1 VTAGRHHGVVRFGY
15 FNLDKAG
22 GVGLFVATLA
32 FALVG
37 LSGPGAGQDTT
48 IRTTVP
54 LVIVPASVTD
64 GHGRSIDGLSA
75 DDFVVLDDGVRRK
88 IRVDASD
95 QMIAPLKMVVA
106 IGASDV
112 SRSALLKIRK
122 VGIMIPEAVVGA
134 NGEGAVIQYDDEVRV
149 TQDFTRNPDAIK
161 QAFQAVKPSG
171 STDGRMLDAVDKA
184 LDMVNSRQGMPR
196 AAILVIGES
205 KDRGSKTKL
214 DGVLDKLQR
223 SGTTVYGLSY
233 SAYVTPFT
241 TKASEY
247 DPANG
252 GYPVD
257 FLFAIKELARLA
269 KRNTMEALVTTSGGR
284 HLSFET
290 KGKLENDLLALGKE
304 VHSRYYISFTPA
316 ETNDPLFHRL
326 KISIQGNTNAVVH
339 ARPGYWTG
347 IAESNAPQSK

>member
-1 VTAGRHHGVVRFGY
+1 VRLGY
-15 FNLDKAG
+15 SNSRSAARA
-22 GVGLFVATLA
+22 VAATLA
-32 FALVG
+32 LALLG
-37 LSGPGAGQDTT
+37 LSGLSAGQDTT

-64 GHGRSIDGLSA
+64 SHGRSIDGLA
-75 DDFVVLDDGVRRK
+75 ANDFVLLDDGVRRR

-95 QMIAPLKMVVA
+95 QVIAPLRVVVA

-134 NGEGAVIQYDDEVRV
+134 NGEAAVLQYDDEIRV
-149 TQDFTRNPDAIK
+149 TQEFTRNPDAIK
-161 QAFQAVKPSG
+161 QAFLAVKPSG
-171 STDGRMLDAVDKA
+171 SIDGRMLDAVDKA
-184 LDMVNSRQGMPR
+184 LDMVNSRQGMRR

-214 DGVLDKLQR
+214 DTLLDKLQR

-233 SAYVTPFT
+233 SAYLTPFT
-241 TKASEY
+241 TSASEY
-247 DPANG
+247 QAANG
-252 GYPVD
+252 GYPTD
-257 FLFAIKELARLA
+257 YIFAIKQLARLA
-269 KRNTMEALVTTSGGR
+269 KRNAMEALVTTSGGR

-304 VHSRYYISFTPA
+304 VHSRYYISFTPV
-316 ETNDPLFHRL
+316 ETGEPVFHRL
-326 KISIQGNTNAVVH
+326 KISIQGNTSAVVH

-347 IAESNAPQSK
+347 IAESSAPQPK

>member
-1 VTAGRHHGVVRFGY
+1 MTIA
-15 FNLDKAG
+15 L
-22 GVGLFVATLA
+22 LA
-32 FALVG
+32 
-37 LSGPGAGQDTT
+37 LSVLSAGQDTT

-64 GHGRSIDGLSA
+64 AHKRSIDGLSA
-75 DDFVVLDDGVRRK
+75 DDFVLLDDGVRRR

-95 QMIAPLKMVVA
+95 QVIAPLRVVVA

-134 NGEGAVIQYDDEVRV
+134 NGEAAVIQYDDQVRV
-149 TQDFTRNPDAIK
+149 TQEFTRNPDAIK
-161 QAFQAVKPSG
+161 QGFMAVKPSG
-171 STDGRMLDAVDKA
+171 STDARMLDAVGKA
-184 LDMVNSRQGMPR
+184 LDMVNSRQGMRR

-214 DGVLDKLQR
+214 DILLDKLQR

-233 SAYVTPFT
+233 SAYLTPFT
-241 TKASEY
+241 TSAGEY
-247 DPANG
+247 QAIING
-252 GYPVD
+252 EDGGSGESGNV
-257 FLFAIKELARLA
+257 LLAITELARLA
-269 KRNTMEALVTTSGGR
+269 KRNAMEALVMTSGGR

-304 VHSRYYISFTPA
+304 VHSRYYISFTPV
-316 ETNDPLFHRL
+316 ETEEPAFHRL
-326 KISIQGNTNAVVH
+326 KISIEGNPNAVVH

-347 IAESNAPQSK
+347 IAESNSPQSK

>member
-1 VTAGRHHGVVRFGY
+1 MRLGFCTLRIAG
-15 FNLDKAG
+15 AASA
-22 GVGLFVATLA
+22 VAVTLA
-32 FALVG
+32 LALLG
-37 LSGPGAGQDTT
+37 LSSLSTGQDTT

-64 GHGRSIDGLSA
+64 AHRHSIDGLSA
-75 DDFVVLDDGVRRK
+75 DDFVLLDDGMRRR

-95 QMIAPLKMVVA
+95 QVIAPLRVVVA

-134 NGEGAVIQYDDEVRV
+134 NGEAAVIQYDDQVRV
-149 TQDFTRNPDAIK
+149 TQEFTRNPDAVK
-161 QAFQAVKPSG
+161 QAFMAVKPSG
-171 STDGRMLDAVDKA
+171 STDARMLDAVDKA
-184 LDMVNSRQGMPR
+184 LDMVNSRQGMRR

-214 DGVLDKLQR
+214 DALLDKLQR

-233 SAYVTPFT
+233 SAYLTPFT
-241 TKASEY
+241 TSASEY
-247 DPANG
+247 EPANG
-252 GYPVD
+252 GYPD
-257 FLFAIKELARLA
+257 LTLAITELARLA
-269 KRNTMEALVTTSGGR
+269 KRNAMEALVATSGGR

-304 VHSRYYISFTPA
+304 VHSRYYISFTPV
-316 ETNDPLFHRL
+316 ETDEPAFHRL
-326 KISIQGNTNAVVH
+326 KISIQGNPNAAVH

>member
-1 VTAGRHHGVVRFGY
+1 MRFGSI
-15 FNLDKAG
+15 FLALL
-22 GVGLFVATLA
+22 GLNC
-32 FALVG
+32 
-37 LSGPGAGQDTT
+37 LSAGQDTT

-64 GHGRSIDGLSA
+64 AHGRSIDGLSA
-75 DDFVVLDDGVRRK
+75 EDFVLLDDGVRRR

-95 QMIAPLKMVVA
+95 QVIAPLRVVVA

-134 NGEGAVIQYDDEVRV
+134 NGEAAVLQYDDEVRV
-149 TQDFTRNPDAIK
+149 TQEFTRNPDAIK
-161 QAFQAVKPSG
+161 QGFLAVKPSG
-171 STDGRMLDAVDKA
+171 SKDARMLDAVDKA
-184 LDMVNSRQGMPR
+184 LDMVNSHQGTRR

-214 DGVLDKLQR
+214 DALLDKLQR

-233 SAYVTPFT
+233 SAYITPFT
-241 TKASEY
+241 TSASEY
-247 DPANG
+247 QAANG
-252 GYPVD
+252 GYPADPV
-257 FLFAIKELARLA
+257 FAIKELARIA
-269 KRNTMEALVTTSGGR
+269 KRNAMGALVTTTGGR

-304 VHSRYYISFTPA
+304 VHSRYYISFTPVEA
-316 ETNDPLFHRL
+316 GEPAFHRL
-326 KISIQGNTNAVVH
+326 KIDIPGNPNAIVH

-347 IAESNAPQSK
+347 IADSSAPQSK

>member
-1 VTAGRHHGVVRFGY
+1 MITA
-15 FNLDKAG
+15 L
-22 GVGLFVATLA
+22 L
-32 FALVG
+32 G
-37 LSGPGAGQDTT
+37 LSSLGAGQDTT

-64 GHGRSIDGLSA
+64 AHRHSIDGLSA
-75 DDFVVLDDGVRRK
+75 DDFVLLDDGVRRR

-95 QMIAPLKMVVA
+95 QVIAPLRVVVA

-134 NGEGAVIQYDDEVRV
+134 NGEAAVLQYDDEVRV
-149 TQDFTRNPDAIK
+149 TQEFTRNPDAIK
-161 QAFQAVKPSG
+161 QGFLAMKPSG
-171 STDGRMLDAVDKA
+171 STDARMLDAVDKA
-184 LDMVNSRQGMPR
+184 LDMVNSRQGMRR

-214 DGVLDKLQR
+214 NTLLGKLQR

-233 SAYVTPFT
+233 SAYITPFT
-241 TKASEY
+241 TSASDY
-247 DPANG
+247 QAANG
-252 GYPVD
+252 GYPAD
-257 FLFAIKELARLA
+257 YLFAIKELARMA
-269 KRNTMEALVTTSGGR
+269 KRNAMEALVTTSGGR

-304 VHSRYYISFTPA
+304 VHSRYYISFTPV
-316 ETNDPLFHRL
+316 ETDEPAFHRL
-326 KISIQGNTNAVVH
+326 KISIQGNPSAEVH

-347 IAESNAPQSK
+347 IAEGDSPQSK